1 MFRQQ
6 VGGIVIKTSPTYT
19 EGRAGLLLKKGLC
32 SQFIFPTTKALTKKI
47 IYNYVETRTQV
58 TRSGMAAN
66 LTQEKQ
72 HNPSEEEMKILPG
85 NHFEN
90 LQNANIGRM

>member
-1 MFRQQ
+1 M
-6 VGGIVIKTSPTYT
+6 
-19 EGRAGLLLKKGLC
+19 
-32 SQFIFPTTKALTKKI
+32 KI

-72 HNPSEEEMKILPG
+72 NNPSEEEMKILPG